1 MSSMDTQAGRD
12 IDVLISEEIMES
24 RYKYLYDEQA
34 VHIAFMGAVQAYT
47 TMFAAGV
54 LSAETSMQ
62 NLSDELKAAQE
73 RLDELHAMEEC
84 TKTFPPISEHSF
96 VVPMEFM
103 HNKGKIPA
111 GKPLNI
117 PGKPCD
123 SEGSL
128 NAQEIEGSCEGCMNS
143 DCDADDFPC
152 SECCRLDRADHYEQE
167 ALTAADVSPELHGG
181 KDADHET

>member
-1 MSSMDTQAGRD
+1 
-12 IDVLISEEIMES
+12 MES

-34 VHIAFMGAVQAYT
+34 VHVAFTGAVQAYT
-47 TMFAAGV
+47 TMFTRRV
-54 LSAETSMQ
+54 LSAETAMS
-62 NLSDELKAAQE
+62 NLSDELKAAQD

-84 TKTFPPISEHSF
+84 KKTFPPISEHSF

-117 PGKPCD
+117 PENPCD

-128 NAQEIEGSCEGCMNS
+128 NAQEIEGSGNGCMHI
-143 DCDADDFPC
+143 DCERDERPC
-152 SECCRLDRADHYEQE
+152 SECCRLDRVDRYEQE
-167 ALTAADVSPELHGG
+167 DPTLSDVFPDQG
-181 KDADHET
+181 KEI